1 MSAARTETGIVEWA
15 RPARAARTTEL
26 RLANVLADLIATAP
40 TAAEKVALAR
50 AARRNGWYAELWD
63 GVVPVF
69 HDRDRELVAVRPWV
83 DLEDGLGA
91 DPQAGVAAAVDV
103 LHEQCRAWLA
113 AATPVADCP
122 TMRVLE
128 LILLDHARTGA
139 PDQGFLVSHSP
150 CGDA

>member
-15 RPARAARTTEL
+15 RRVRAARTTEL

-40 TAAEKVALAR
+40 TAAEKIALAR

-63 GVVPVF
+63 GVVPVL

-103 LHEQCRAWLA
+103 PRAVPGLA
-113 AATPVADCP
+113 RGCDPGRGLP
-122 TMRVLE
+122 
-128 LILLDHARTGA
+128 DHAGTRTHPPGSRTHGG
-139 PDQGFLVSHSP
+139 P
-150 CGDA
+150 